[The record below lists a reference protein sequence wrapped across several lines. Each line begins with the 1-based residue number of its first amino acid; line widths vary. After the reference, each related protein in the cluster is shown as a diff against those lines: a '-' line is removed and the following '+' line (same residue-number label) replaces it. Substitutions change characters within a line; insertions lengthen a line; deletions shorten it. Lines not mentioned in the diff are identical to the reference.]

1 MSATTLKELMA
12 RMILLVGEKFV
23 YENLLVRVRSGLID
37 AELNEDP
44 SSRVVGQF
52 VVGSAAYQ
60 AVETSFLERIAALDA
75 EILALQQF
83 SIDGATIPARAG
95 LGKAAR
101 PPRSPSARRRVRTR
115 PLTLVPRDA
124 PAAVGK
130 KVA

>member
-1 MSATTLKELMA
+1 MSSTTLKELVA
-12 RMILLVGEKFV
+12 RMVQVVGEKFV

-44 SSRVVGQF
+44 TSRVVGQF

-75 EILALQQF
+75 ELHALEQVG
-83 SIDGATIPARAG
+83 IDGAAIPAAAS

-124 PAAVGK
+124 PVAVGK
-130 KVA
+130 RVA